1 MDLIKLR
8 TEDPVRRHVDKDV
21 DDEEMSPLEPP
32 DALNPPG
39 AGQSVAYEQ
48 MHPYLQEF
56 RDEHKLCIAEL
67 EAVETALT
75 QVQQHGPNQEAHQ
88 VFAHFFEFLE
98 TDLLPHNRREE
109 SGLFPLLARRL
120 LESGEH
126 SQGNEPTTG
135 VDVLE
140 ADHMMFIQL
149 SAAMF
154 SLFGV
159 SGYLND
165 QPSQRIVIEQGIQQG
180 VALVE
185 KLRLHIFREDEVIF
199 SLAQNRISSEEFDRM
214 PRKSK

>member
-1 MDLIKLR
+1 
-8 TEDPVRRHVDKDV
+8 
-21 DDEEMSPLEPP
+21 
-32 DALNPPG
+32 
-39 AGQSVAYEQ
+39 
-48 MHPYLQEF
+48 
-56 RDEHKLCIAEL
+56 
-67 EAVETALT
+67 
-75 QVQQHGPNQEAHQ
+75 
-88 VFAHFFEFLE
+88 
-98 TDLLPHNRREE
+98 
-109 SGLFPLLARRL
+109 